1 MHLSKTKIPRKVSR
15 PVVGAVLVFAFVAL
29 LFIFGRPQ
37 TQNFSSEDKTRIQRI
52 ANELC
57 AAASE
62 KSCELSWGGKSKWF
76 GTLEPS
82 SAGVRKVGLDHIRK
96 ALSAPQWQ
104 ESSESNGVVFRTKK
118 YEVFYSSTSGA
129 VSITSAAAA
138 DTR

>member
-1 MHLSKTKIPRKVSR
+1 MHLSKTPTPRRLIR
-15 PVVGAVLVFAFVAL
+15 PVVGAVLVIAFVAL
-29 LFIFGRPQ
+29 LFIFGKPQ
-37 TQNFSSEDKTRIQRI
+37 TQNFSSETKTQIQRI

-62 KSCELSWGGKSKWF
+62 RSCELSWGGKSKWF

-82 SAGVRKVGLDHIRK
+82 AAGVGKVGIDHIRK
-96 ALSAPQWQ
+96 ALPAPAWQ
-104 ESSESNGVVFRTKK
+104 ESSDSNGVLFRTKEH
-118 YEVFYSSTSGA
+118 EVFYSSRSGA

>member
-1 MHLSKTKIPRKVSR
+1 MHLPKTTTPKRLSR
-15 PVVGAVLVFAFVAL
+15 TVVGAVLVFAFAAL

-37 TQNFSSEDKTRIQRI
+37 TQNFNSEDKTQIQRI

-62 KSCELSWGGKSKWF
+62 RSCELSWGGKSKWF

-82 SAGVRKVGLDHIRK
+82 SAGVGKVGLDHIRK
-96 ALSAPQWQ
+96 ALPAPPWQ
-104 ESSESNGVVFRTKK
+104 ESTDSNGVVFRTTK
-118 YEVFYSSTSGA
+118 YEVFYSPGSGA
-129 VSITSAAAA
+129 VSITSAAAE